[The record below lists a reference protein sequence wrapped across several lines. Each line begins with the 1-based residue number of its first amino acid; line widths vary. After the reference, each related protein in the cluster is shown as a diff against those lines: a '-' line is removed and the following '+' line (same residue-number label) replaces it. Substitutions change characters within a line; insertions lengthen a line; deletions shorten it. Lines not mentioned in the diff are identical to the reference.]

1 MPRPGRP
8 SWNASCRRV
17 VFASGWTRLS
27 GQELLRQAWWR
38 PLPGIVGTGVLF
50 AVLLNI
56 GFGLAIAL
64 LSWALSL
71 LVPTL
76 FVRDGTGIR
85 RRPWTET

>member
-1 MPRPGRP
+1 
-8 SWNASCRRV
+8 
-17 VFASGWTRLS
+17 
-27 GQELLRQAWWR
+27 
-38 PLPGIVGTGVLF
+38 LPGIVGTGVLF

-71 LVPTL
+71 HIPTL